1 MDFLYRI
8 FYMVFSLGILM
19 IILLPVVFIF
29 RILVRNC
36 ERRYMMWQ
44 WKLLF
49 FRSICPFFMSSML
62 SFTPVWNRKFYVFLG
77 NLGFVI
83 QEQKGVSFGVRDVFT
98 KRIFVTQGFQICSVL
113 WLCGA
118 LLFLL
123 YQLYNKF
130 RMTISFAA
138 AKELGEDIYEV
149 SAIHLPVQT
158 GIFHKSLFLPP
169 EFHASELK
177 WLMRHME
184 MRGSEPFKR
193 AVIMFI
199 CAVHWF
205 NPVMWLYY
213 YLWSGDNEINA
224 DERAVYRGNMMKRR
238 EYAQSIMNFRRR
250 VYTHK
255 NAAGV
260 YEEDRI
266 SDNFGIYV
274 VYERDTEKRARR
286 MMYQK
291 WDGAGKRFFA
301 RTLVLGVLMCYFLLA
316 PLNKVW
322 AGGTWKSDTGTE
334 QTVEKTADSIPVKKR
349 QVIANADAMSP
360 EGLTRIIQ
368 LELKGGGS
376 KSEDGYDGDFT
387 LVMYDQLKNKLS
399 YLDMNTIFSHTIK
412 SSYHFSNDLILY
424 VADYNGDGKQE
435 VTLGQ
440 KVVMTQKEFSDFMKK
455 EEDAETSQT
464 NDGAAGSVES
474 GKVTGDGENE
484 KTTDSEESGK
494 TSADRGNEKSAGDY
508 DVYQY
513 SVISLDTNQMTMIG
527 QEIYAVTEKNDKSI
541 LPATESISFDKV
553 SGVAGLFSVPFAGGK
568 KYYEWT
574 SSEEIYQERDY
585 TEEEIEAK
593 KNGENPSEIGK
604 TDEHTLETA
613 SGDTAILVS
622 TETDNTSSE
631 AIQSVI
637 LSPRKSQKRLED
649 VKGYYCDLFWAPE
662 IGANTENRY
671 AVLLYN
677 GVRSRTFV
685 IYDVKERSVY
695 YRQEDGAENLGKIFK
710 QYGEESITF
719 TEGGVVLYN
728 LSEKTNDTLK
738 IDFYAIADGKITV
751 KGSYEYSVKNKMAA
765 NLSFSQSID
774 EQAET
779 GASPTPDLQG
789 LSEPHPSAAGGGA
802 SASADP
808 AETNAGENSANA
820 KNTEDPASKKSTK
833 KKTGNGT

>member
-19 IILLPVVFIF
+19 IILLPVVLIF

-44 WKLLF
+44 WKFLF
-49 FRSICPFFMSSML
+49 LRSICPFFMSSML
-62 SFTPVWNRKFYVFLG
+62 SFLPVWNRRFYVFLG
-77 NLGFVI
+77 NLGFII

-130 RMTISFAA
+130 RLTSSFAA

-158 GIFHKSLFLPP
+158 GIFHKTLYLPS

-184 MRGSEPFKR
+184 KRGAEPLKR
-193 AVIMFI
+193 AMIMFI

-250 VYTHK
+250 VYSHK

-291 WDGAGKRFFA
+291 WDGAGKRLFA

-322 AGGTWKSDTGTE
+322 AGGTWKSDAGTE

-349 QVIANADAMSP
+349 QVIANADALSP

-376 KSEDGYDGDFT
+376 KNEDGYDGDFT

-399 YLDMNTIFSHTIK
+399 YLDMNTIFSHSIK
-412 SSYHFSNDLILY
+412 SSYHFSSDLILY

-440 KVVMTQKEFSDFMKK
+440 RVVMTQKEFSEFMKK
-455 EEDAETSQT
+455 EEDAEAGQT
-464 NDGAAGSVES
+464 NGGAAGSAEGGQANDGAAGSAES
-474 GKVTGDGENE
+474 ETPA
-484 KTTDSEESGK
+484 ESK
-494 TSADRGNEKSAGDY
+494 ESAKSAGDY

-513 SVISLDTNQMTMIG
+513 SVISMDTNQMTIIG
-527 QEIYAVTEKNDKSI
+527 QEIYAVTEKNDKSA

-553 SGVAGLFSVPFAGGK
+553 SGVTGLFSVPFAGRK
-568 KYYEWT
+568 KYYEWI
-574 SSEEIYQERDY
+574 SSEESYQEVDY

-604 TDEHTLETA
+604 TGEHTLEDA
-613 SGDTAILVS
+613 VGDTAILVS

-677 GVRSRTFV
+677 GVSSRTFV
-685 IYDVKERSVY
+685 IYDVKDRSVY
-695 YRQEDGAENLGKIFK
+695 YRQEDGSENLGKIFK

-774 EQAET
+774 EQTET
-779 GASPTPDLQG
+779 GASPTPDTQG
-789 LSEPHPSAAGGGA
+789 LAEPAPSSAGGGA
-802 SASADP
+802 SASAAP
-808 AETNAGENSANA
+808 ADTNAG
-820 KNTEDPASKKSTK
+820 NTGNRTAKKSTK